1 MSSRPASRPQPARPQ
16 DRAAKTPERF
26 AECDRLNHAPAAQ
39 AELLGGAAQPLA
51 QHARAV
57 GVVDP
62 QRGRTRESL
71 GQAGQR
77 RDAAG
82 RAEDAVGHLEKAVT
96 SAPGSTDLFG
106 LLGGAL
112 KKAGRTEDAVG
123 AYEQAITL
131 EPGLADTHYN
141 LGNALRDLGRSQD
154 AVAFYRRAVELN
166 PGFADALNNM
176 GRVMADLGEHDDAIS
191 SFNSA
196 CAITPEDA
204 WIHSNL
210 GNVYRGLGRF
220 EDAIDAHR
228 RAIALDPESI
238 KYRSNLGA
246 ALVDIG
252 LTEEAA
258 DEFRRALE
266 AVPGDPG
273 FLRGLGNARVDQGCI
288 EDAKAAYAEALAEE
302 PDNPMTHYLL
312 GRALLLDGDFDPGWR
327 EFAWRFRV
335 ASLGMRDPDILPQAP
350 WQGEDVTGKTILVW
364 GEQGVG
370 DEVLFSGQIPD
381 LLMQG
386 ANVIMECDPRLTP
399 LYERSFDGVRCI
411 AKTDPPSEGARS
423 PHIDFQIPS
432 GNLGRWLRPGLDS
445 FPAHDGYL
453 RPDEKQR
460 DALRQRYLDGDD
472 VLLVGIAW
480 NSKNDKFGDLKS
492 LSLNELRPLA
502 EVPGIKLVDLQY
514 GDTVR
519 ERAAFKMETGHSV
532 LHDDDIDQMAALD
545 GFAAQVA
552 ALDLVVTISNTTA
565 HVAGALG
572 IPTWVLLHTAPLSCW
587 MMDRE
592 DSPWYPTV
600 QLFRQARPGE
610 WGDVIDRIAERLVNL

>member
-1 MSSRPASRPQPARPQ
+1 MSAEQSLEQQ
-16 DRAAKTPERF
+16 FAK
-26 AECDRLNHAPAAQ
+26 
-39 AELLGGAAQPLA
+39 
-51 QHARAV
+51 
-57 GVVDP
+57 
-62 QRGRTRESL
+62 
-71 GQAGQR
+71 
-77 RDAAG
+77 AAG
-82 RAEDAVGHLEKAVT
+82 FYEKGKLDKAKKIFRDIQRSNPGISEVLQMLALIALKTDRAEDAVGHLEKAVT

-131 EPGLADTHYN
+131 EPGLADIHYN

-154 AVAFYRRAVELN
+154 AVASYRRAVELN

-228 RAIALDPESI
+228 RAVALDPESI
-238 KYRSNLGA
+238 EYRSNLGA
-246 ALVDIG
+246 ALIDIG

-273 FLRGLGNARVDQGCI
+273 FLRGLGNARVDQGRI
-288 EDAKAAYAEALAEE
+288 EDAKAAYAEALAAE

-327 EFAWRFRV
+327 EFAWRFQV

-381 LLMQG
+381 LLTQG

-460 DALRQRYLDGDD
+460 DALRQRYRDGDD

-480 NSKNDKFGDLKS
+480 SSNN
-492 LSLNELRPLA
+492 
-502 EVPGIKLVDLQY
+502 IKLGRHKSMPLSALHPLSGSPGVRLFDLQY
-514 GDTVR
+514 GDTDADR
-519 ERAAFKMETGHSV
+519 MDFADATGTAII
-532 LHDDDIDQMAALD
+532 HDDTIDQVADLD
-545 GFAAQVA
+545 AFAAQVA
-552 ALDLVVTISNTTA
+552 ALDLVISVSNTTV
-565 HVAGALG
+565 HIAGAMG
-572 IPTWVLLHTAPLSCW
+572 VPTWVLLNATPLSCW
-587 MMDRE
+587 MRDGE
-592 DSPWYPTV
+592 ESPWYPSV
-600 QLFRQARPGE
+600 RLFRQTEAGE
-610 WGDVIDRIAERLVNL
+610 WDDVVGRAARELTQFAKA